1 MLHILAEISQKQDDF
16 CPLDPIKQH
25 VISACPITDGVYA
38 GHLIKSGLPS
48 SGLGLRLLQLA
59 MYAGSPSFSLC
70 WGTDTPARLPL
81 CGMPPPPRSPKPG
94 CSAPPHLHSSHLSS
108 HPTCSRPCKLP
119 AGSSSP
125 QRGCDSCPA
134 ELPLTQ
140 PGCEAP
146 QGRCDT
152 LLPPQTPALL
162 AKGWTVQGSKRKD
175 CRVFFT
181 CILDSGGF
189 ILPINNFSH
198 FKLIYHSNRFK
209 LYDYLN
215 NYQKR
220 TG

>member
-1 MLHILAEISQKQDDF
+1 M
-16 CPLDPIKQH
+16 
-25 VISACPITDGVYA
+25 ISAHWILSSNTWFQLAPLRMVFMPVTWLSQGCPRQGLGSACCSWLCMQAV
-38 GHLIKSGLPS
+38 LPS
-48 SGLGLRLLQLA
+48 PS
-59 MYAGSPSFSLC
+59 AGARTPLPGCPSVEC
-70 WGTDTPARLPL
+70 
-81 CGMPPPPRSPKPG
+81 PPPRSPKPG